1 MLSKRRY
8 FKRQTPRD
16 YRTRVKKSPFSR
28 HSNHRNTS
36 RDPDTKLSGSRELGI
51 GYKFMSSQYLLLQH
65 TSHIFGKKLV
75 LHYPYSLSCHLPVY
89 HLAKKTCK
97 RKESGFILAV
107 EMCISAAKIHISA
120 AKMFISAAEM
130 KENRMKE
137 LFS

>member
-1 MLSKRRY
+1 MPKHSK
-8 FKRQTPRD
+8 Q
-16 YRTRVKKSPFSR
+16 
-28 HSNHRNTS
+28 
-36 RDPDTKLSGSRELGI
+36 
-51 GYKFMSSQYLLLQH
+51 
-65 TSHIFGKKLV
+65 
-75 LHYPYSLSCHLPVY
+75 
-89 HLAKKTCK
+89 TCK

>member
-16 YRTRVKKSPFSR
+16 YRIRVKKSPFSR

-97 RKESGFILAV
+97 RKECPTKCHGRIQQSVQKYAHYIYKRR
-107 EMCISAAKIHISA
+107 IDI
-120 AKMFISAAEM
+120 
-130 KENRMKE
+130 
-137 LFS
+137 